1 MRFDLRSTSNIQI
14 LGPCASAEILTLSV
28 ETFKIRTGDLVP
40 GEIGV
45 AIIGAGYWGQNLI
58 RNFWDAEQCRLVS
71 VCDTDSVVLA
81 RALRRY
87 PTIEVSQN
95 YAAVLGHLGV
105 DAVVIATPAST
116 HFDFARRALEAG
128 KHVLVEK
135 PLATSTAEVERL
147 IELAAARQKTIMVD
161 HTFLYTAAVRRM
173 RQLVDAGEIGDLL
186 YFDSVRINLGLLQSD
201 TNVLWDLGPHDFSIL
216 DHLCHLK
223 PTSVSAIAGKHFG
236 YPFEDIVYVTVRF
249 DSSFMA
255 HFHLNWLSPVKVR
268 LTLVGGSKKMLVYDD
283 MESNE
288 KLKVY
293 DKGVI
298 FNPSAESRNRLLASY
313 RQGNMFAPNLDA
325 GEALRLVARE
335 FLSSITENR
344 APLTDGAAGYRVVRL
359 LEAAQKSIN
368 EAGSEIALGEAI
380 FSTDRPGEAP

>member
-1 MRFDLRSTSNIQI
+1 MQ
-14 LGPCASAEILTLSV
+14 
-28 ETFKIRTGDLVP
+28 

-45 AIIGAGYWGQNLI
+45 AIVGAGYWGQNLI
-58 RNFWDAEQCRLVS
+58 RNFWDSDQCRLVA
-71 VCDTDSVVLA
+71 VCDTDSVVLSK
-81 RALRRY
+81 ALRRY
-87 PTIEVSQN
+87 PTIEVSQD
-95 YAAVLGHLGV
+95 YAAVLRHLGV
-105 DAVVIATPAST
+105 DAVVLATPAST
-116 HFDFARRALEAG
+116 HFEFARRALEAG

-135 PLATSTAEVERL
+135 PLATNTADVERL
-147 IELAAARQKTIMVD
+147 IELAAARQKTLMVD

-173 RQLVDAGEIGDLL
+173 KQLVDSGEIGDLL

-216 DHLCHLK
+216 DHLCNLQ
-223 PTSVSAIAGKHFG
+223 PISVSAIAGKHFG
-236 YPFEDIVYVTVRF
+236 YPYEDIVYVTVKY
-249 DSSFMA
+249 DSSFIA

-268 LTLVGGSKKMLVYDD
+268 LTLVGGSKKMIVYDD

-293 DKGVI
+293 DKGVT

-313 RQGNMFAPNLDA
+313 RQGNMFAPNLDTT
-325 GEALRLVARE
+325 EALRLVVRE
-335 FLSSITENR
+335 FLNSITESR

-368 EAGSEIALGEAI
+368 GAGQEIALVDSGVLAA
-380 FSTDRPGEAP
+380 RPGDVS

>member
-1 MRFDLRSTSNIQI
+1 MQ
-14 LGPCASAEILTLSV
+14 
-28 ETFKIRTGDLVP
+28 

-45 AIIGAGYWGQNLI
+45 AIVGAGYWGQYLI
-58 RNFWDAEQCRLVS
+58 RNFWEAEGCRLVC
-71 VCDTDSVVLA
+71 VCDTDSVVLS

-87 PTIEVSQN
+87 PTIEVTQD
-95 YAAVLGHLGV
+95 YATVLGHLGV
-105 DAVVIATPAST
+105 DAVVLATPASR
-116 HFDFARRALEAG
+116 HFEFARRALQAG

-135 PLATSTAEVERL
+135 PLATNTADVERL
-147 IELAAARQKTIMVD
+147 IELAAARQKILMVD

-173 RQLVDAGEIGDLL
+173 KQLVDAGEIGDFL

-216 DHLCHLK
+216 DHLCPLQ

-249 DSSFMA
+249 DSSFIA

-268 LTLVGGSKKMLVYDD
+268 LTLLGGSKKMIVYDD

-288 KLKVY
+288 KIKVY
-293 DKGVI
+293 DKGVT

-313 RQGNMFAPNLDA
+313 RQGNMFAPNLDTT
-325 GEALRLVARE
+325 EALRLVARE
-335 FLSSITENR
+335 FLSSINENR
-344 APLTDGAAGYRVVRL
+344 APLTDGAAGHRVVRL
-359 LEAAQKSIN
+359 LEAAQKSIAESGREVELVRTGTN
-368 EAGSEIALGEAI
+368 YRRSA
-380 FSTDRPGEAP
+380 PGQ